1 MRTSPPLPS
10 ATVLLFVRQTA
21 ISRNSRAFV
30 GIIHWPKH
38 FVLSVLITIRE
49 YRDADIPICAQL
61 YYDTVIHI
69 NARDYTP
76 EQIKAWSPE
85 VWPDSFWR
93 DRFERAHKVF
103 IAEIDTKIVGF
114 SEYHADGHVDTFY
127 VHHEH
132 QGQGIGKRLMQR
144 IEQEAARTGVTK
156 LYLEASITGRPAFA
170 RMGFAIVGEE
180 VKEYRGAIFRQA
192 LMEKQLAL

>member
-1 MRTSPPLPS
+1 MV
-10 ATVLLFVRQTA
+10 A
-21 ISRNSRAFV
+21 
-30 GIIHWPKH
+30 
-38 FVLSVLITIRE
+38 IRE
-49 YRDADIPICAQL
+49 YRDADIPICARL
-61 YYDTVIHI
+61 YYDTVINI

-93 DRFERAHKVF
+93 ERFQRAHKVF
-103 IAEIDTKIVGF
+103 IAEIENNIVGF

-144 IEQEAARTGVTK
+144 IEQEAAQTGVKK
-156 LYLEASITGRPAFA
+156 LYLEASITGRPRFA

-180 VKEYRGAIFRQA
+180 VKEYRGAIFCQA
-192 LMEKQLAL
+192 LMEKQLAP